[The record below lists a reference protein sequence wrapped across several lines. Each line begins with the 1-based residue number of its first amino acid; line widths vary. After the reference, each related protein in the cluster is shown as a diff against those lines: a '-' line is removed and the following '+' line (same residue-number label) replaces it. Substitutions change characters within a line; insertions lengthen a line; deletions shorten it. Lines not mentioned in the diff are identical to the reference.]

1 MTVYKI
7 KSAVLRSKGEKFE
20 SADKQ
25 RAEAR
30 LAVVK
35 RTEDPDA
42 RLLAIPLSG
51 R

>member
-7 KSAVLRSKGEKFE
+7 KSRILKSKGEKFE
-20 SADKQ
+20 SIDKP

-30 LAVVK
+30 LALIK

-42 RLLAIPLSG
+42 RLLAIPVGG